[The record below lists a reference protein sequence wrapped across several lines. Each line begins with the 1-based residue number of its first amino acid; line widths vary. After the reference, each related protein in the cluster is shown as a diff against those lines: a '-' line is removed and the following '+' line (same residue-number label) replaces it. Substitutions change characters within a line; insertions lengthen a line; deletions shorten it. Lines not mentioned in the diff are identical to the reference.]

1 MLRTLLWLPLAAAL
15 AGCVTTS
22 SGTGSDAVRA
32 EDQSTVLIHTSL
44 HDAGC
49 FGISMTLAQKDE
61 QNRWVPRTNKPVVNL
76 SILYG
81 DTRAPSSVL
90 LPPGE
95 YGIVNFYCAAKK
107 RAFAARIATKPTFW
121 DRNIPLTYE
130 KPIATFKVLPG
141 EVVDIGSIKLPGGIG
156 RDKDGNRKEVFIGVV
171 TPTPEAALRALAEKS
186 PDYYARRVIRPMVSA
201 INI

>member
-1 MLRTLLWLPLAAAL
+1 V
-15 AGCVTTS
+15 G
-22 SGTGSDAVRA
+22 A
-32 EDQSTVLIHTSL
+32 EGQSTVLIHTSL

-61 QNRWVPRTNKPVVNL
+61 QNRWVPKSSNPVVNL
-76 SILYG
+76 TILYG
-81 DTRAPSSVL
+81 DTRAPSAVT

-107 RAFAARIATKPTFW
+107 RAFAARIASRPTFW
-121 DRNIPLTYE
+121 DRSKPFFYE

-156 RDKDGNRKEVFIGVV
+156 RDKDGSQKEVFIGVV
-171 TPTPEAALRALAEKS
+171 TPTSEAALRALAEKS
-186 PDYYARRVIRPMVSA
+186 PDFYARRVSRPMVSA

>member
-1 MLRTLLWLPLAAAL
+1 MFRVLFMLPLVVAL

-22 SGTGSDAVRA
+22 TGSDAVRA
-32 EDQSTVLIHTSL
+32 EDQSTVLVHTSL

-61 QNRWVPRTNKPVVNL
+61 QNRWVPKVDQVVNL
-76 SILYG
+76 TILYG
-81 DTRAPSSVL
+81 DTRAPSAFA

-95 YGIVNFYCAAKK
+95 YGIVNFACAAKK
-107 RAFAARIATKPTFW
+107 PVFAARVATKPTFW
-121 DRNIPLTYE
+121 DRSMPVTYE
-130 KPIATFKVLPG
+130 KPIATFKVLPR
-141 EVVDIGSIKLPGGIG
+141 EVVDIGSIKLPGGLG
-156 RDKDGNRKEVFIGVV
+156 RDKDGNRREVFIGVV

-186 PDYYARRVIRPMVSA
+186 PDYYARRVTRPMVSA